1 MTLHGKPRIMSGRKI
16 AETEHTDLNLHV
28 ELCAERYLRL
38 EEKFSAVE
46 VRLDHLQND
55 FDSFKSSSD
64 QNFKEVKSL
73 IGESKDKRFN
83 VMVTSTATVIVAL
96 LGMLG
101 YIITHLP
108 K

>member
-1 MTLHGKPRIMSGRKI
+1 MSRNI
-16 AETEHTDLNLHV
+16 ASGEKEDLELHV

-38 EEKFSAVE
+38 EEKFNGVE
-46 VRLDHLQND
+46 ERLDNLHQD
-55 FDSFKSSSD
+55 FAAFKSHSD
-64 QNFKEVKSL
+64 KNFSDLKNL
-73 IGESKDKRFN
+73 IGESKDKKFS
-83 VMVTSTATVIVAL
+83 VMVTTTGTVIVAL

>member
-1 MTLHGKPRIMSGRKI
+1 MARNI
-16 AETEHTDLNLHV
+16 AEGEHKDLNLHV
-28 ELCAERYLRL
+28 ELCAERYHRL

-46 VRLDHLQND
+46 MRLDHLQND

-64 QNFKEVKSL
+64 QNFKEVKNL

-101 YIITHLP
+101 YIITHIP